1 MAAPG
6 DGPLA
11 GRRVLISGGTS
22 GLGRA
27 MVSACVT
34 AGARVGVLG
43 RRAEMLEE
51 IAAETGAYVAAC
63 DVADRDATDAAVV
76 RVADAL
82 GGLDALVNTAGLM
95 MHSRISDGQ
104 TEDWRQMLEVNMMG
118 TMHATRAALPFLRAA
133 PLGDVLVVSSVA
145 ADRVAAPEFAMYSAT
160 KAGLARLAEGVRAEL
175 ADAPHVRMTLVKPGY
190 IDTEG
195 VIAHI
200 RDEQVRRE
208 TAARASELGMAPA
221 MLAEELVHVLALPR
235 ELNVIE
241 LAIVRARPSA

>member
-1 MAAPG
+1 MAPLGAG
-6 DGPLA
+6 RLA
-11 GRRVLISGGTS
+11 GRYVLISGGTS

-27 MVSACVT
+27 LVSACIA

-43 RRAEMLEE
+43 RRAELLEE
-51 IAAETGAYVAAC
+51 IAAETGAVVATC
-63 DVADRDATDAAVV
+63 DVADRDATDAAVA
-76 RVADAL
+76 RVAEAL
-82 GGLDALVNTAGLM
+82 GGLDALVNTAGVM
-95 MHSRISDGQ
+95 MHSRISDGH

-133 PLGDVLVVSSVA
+133 SLGDVLVVSSVA

-175 ADAPHVRMTLVKPGY
+175 RDAPHVRVTLVKPGY
-190 IDTEG
+190 IDTEA
-195 VIAHI
+195 VTAHI
-200 RDEQVRRE
+200 RDEQVRGE